1 MHPFRLTAVVGA
13 VGVAAALLTGCSQ
26 QSPAEAGEEYGST
39 IEHSDPDVTCL
50 LEGIHRYLEDDQKKA
65 KDAFIEAC
73 KERAKR

>member
-39 IEHSDPDVTCL
+39 IEHSDPDLTCL
-50 LEGIHRYLEDDQKKA
+50 SEGIHRYDQEKA
-65 KDAFIEAC
+65 EDAFIEAC

>member
-13 VGVAAALLTGCSQ
+13 VGVAAALLAGCSQ

-50 LEGIHRYLEDDQKKA
+50 VEGVNRYLHDDHDEAQ
-65 KDAFIEAC
+65 DAFIEAC